1 LKKKKKKE
9 KREIYY
15 GCEQETFGGGGGGD
29 CDADYNSAEKIT
41 SCATYSCGGGASF
54 RQRI

>member
-15 GCEQETFGGGGGGD
+15 GCEQETFGGGGPQR
-29 CDADYNSAEKIT
+29 DADYNSAEKIT